1 MDFVPLVQAVA
12 EIASRK
18 GVTEAAARRVLV
30 ATFMDGG
37 ATPIC
42 DAFWRRA
49 FVRGEVIEGPA
60 PDENAVPADFW
71 HLNHAEMIP
80 RANGLIPSGRW
91 GWWERSANFHI
102 EECFTGFAAA
112 SRYPD
117 LEGLGRYGSEPVTVQ
132 MSAMDVRICQADV
145 DAIIL
150 RGGFSALLKRVE
162 RRPSITTGNVTK
174 SDAERL
180 WAKVCCNFLW
190 VGGAS
195 EIAHNPDKLLKA
207 VRSTS
212 ETVSEDQAV
221 SDKVMRRMA
230 ELIAE
235 EAAKLAYRQ
244 GPPA

>member
-49 FVRGEVIEGPA
+49 LVRGEVIEGPA

-71 HLNHAEMIP
+71 HLNHADMIP
-80 RANGLIPSGRW
+80 RAKGLIPSGRW
-91 GWWERSANFHI
+91 GWWDASADFHI

-117 LEGLGRYGSEPVTVQ
+117 IEGLRRYGSEPVTVQ

-145 DAIIL
+145 DAIIR

-162 RRPSITTGNVTK
+162 RRPAITTGNLTK

-195 EIAHNPDKLLKA
+195 QIAQHPDKLLKA